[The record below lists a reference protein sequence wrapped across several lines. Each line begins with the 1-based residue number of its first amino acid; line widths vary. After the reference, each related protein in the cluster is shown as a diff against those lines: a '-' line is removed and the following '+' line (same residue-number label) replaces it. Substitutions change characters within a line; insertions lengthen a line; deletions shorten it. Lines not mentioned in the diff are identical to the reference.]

1 MCSKAII
8 LFLWE
13 SCYIL
18 FGNHGQKK
26 FGFGN
31 IVARGSTASSATYS
45 HCVFSVL
52 INLCDI
58 CVCSVSVC
66 STVVVVGFM

>member
-1 MCSKAII
+1 MGKLLNFVWKSRTEKVSVAY
-8 LFLWE
+8 FFF
-13 SCYIL
+13 SS
-18 FGNHGQKK
+18 
-26 FGFGN
+26 
-31 IVARGSTASSATYS
+31 IVARGSTASSAIYS
-45 HCVFSVL
+45 DCVFSVL